1 MSLIPFILDLADE
14 LHELGRCLANGMD
27 IDDFGFGIYPSA
39 EQPTSTTNLHQQQSP
54 RRSRPT
60 PLYWLPSKRHH
71 PYCRNTKTPCCSGKA
86 NAEDINAS
94 SADKDL
100 SAATS
105 ASVNN
110 SNASGKSAAY
120 SVVNRNGFQVSMNV
134 KQFSR
139 NELTVKTIDN
149 CIVVEGRHDD
159 KEDGHGLI
167 SRHFVR
173 KYMLPKGYDPNDVL
187 STLSSDGILTVKAPP
202 PPNVKIAER
211 QERIIEIQPF
221 SGPAQL
227 QASAKEN
234 TKEPAKKTS
243 AASAISQPPEKK
255 QKLDLSLQQQTETI
269 QMQEQNN
276 EIKKVAQPLNECNEQ
291 IQQERDEDVQQETP
305 QKQHQSIGE
314 KSAEKEIVVAAESGK
329 LEQNGKK
336 SSHETLIAESESQ
349 ADSLLDTSTTAEIIP
364 SNVSEIQE
372 INLNTETSNTIVND
386 IAMTDN
392 GVDNAAGNSTKTVTA
407 ETIAGEDTNANST
420 NTMVVKNSIIS
431 TSTIAVL
438 TLHSNDNGLVADMLP
453 SVVSNSTEIA
463 EAALDGDIDMETAET
478 HTQVASAEVSVVD
491 DVALL
496 KAATSAAVAGSAAT
510 EPMDGIVVSETAKN
524 AECGGLFGQTRLEN
538 GNNTATLAT
547 EEIAN

>member
-27 IDDFGFGIYPSA
+27 IDDFGFGIYPGA

-54 RRSRPT
+54 RRSRAT

-71 PYCRNTKTPCCSGKA
+71 PYCRNTKTACCGGKA
-86 NAEDINAS
+86 NPEDINAS

-100 SAATS
+100 SAAAS
-105 ASVNN
+105 ASINN
-110 SNASGKSAAY
+110 SSASGKSAAY

-134 KQFSR
+134 KQFSP

-187 STLSSDGILTVKAPP
+187 STLSSDGILTVRAPP

-269 QMQEQNN
+269 QKQEQNN

-291 IQQERDEDVQQETP
+291 TEQERDEDVQQETP

-314 KSAEKEIVVAAESGK
+314 KSCEKEIVVATESGK

-336 SSHETLIAESESQ
+336 SSHETLIAEPESQ
-349 ADSLLDTSTTAEIIP
+349 ADSLLDSSTTAQVIP
-364 SNVSEIQE
+364 PNVSEIQE

-392 GVDNAAGNSTKTVTA
+392 GVDNAAGNSTKTTTA
-407 ETIAGEDTNANST
+407 EKIAGEDTNANST
-420 NTMVVKNSIIS
+420 NTMVVKNSITS

-478 HTQVASAEVSVVD
+478 QVASAEVSVVD

-496 KAATSAAVAGSAAT
+496 KAATSAVVTGSAAT
-510 EPMDGIVVSETAKN
+510 EPMDGIVVSEI
-524 AECGGLFGQTRLEN
+524 AENEECVGLFGQTRLEN